1 MRSNRILR
9 VRKRAKK
16 GANTDKNA
24 KTSLTGALRL
34 GLNFL
39 NANIQATSK
48 GVWSESR

>member
-9 VRKRAKK
+9 VRKRVKK
-16 GANTDKNA
+16 GVNTDKNA

-39 NANIQATSK
+39 NANIQVTSK
-48 GVWSESR
+48 GVWLELR